1 MAIVPAGHPFCSIH
15 TNMARNA
22 TAETESERSLGTIIK
37 ELTADLSMLFRSE
50 IALLKL
56 EIKHTVTNLG
66 GGIGMFAAAIFLALF
81 GLAFLFVTIVL
92 GLVALGVP
100 AWLSTLIVTL
110 VLFAAAVTLAL
121 MGKKKFAAVEFMP
134 LASIENIKS
143 DIEAI
148 KDDIARARSRA

>member
-1 MAIVPAGHPFCSIH
+1 MS
-15 TNMARNA
+15 RN
-22 TAETESERSLGTIIK
+22 TAAEAESERSLGTIIK
-37 ELTADLSMLFRSE
+37 DLTADFSLLFRSE

-56 EIKHTVTNLG
+56 EIKDTIAKLG

-110 VLFAAAVTLAL
+110 VLFGSAAILVV
-121 MGKKKFAAVEFMP
+121 MGRKKFAAVEFVP
-134 LASIENIKS
+134 TASIENIKN
-143 DIEAI
+143 DIESI
-148 KDDIARARSRA
+148 KDDIARVRHRA